1 MYATSNTKMKYA
13 GLGSIPVP
21 AAAFDPSGGGTATL
35 NAPLGGKFCEDGQV
49 WTVAGG

>member
-1 MYATSNTKMKYA
+1 MYATTNIKMKYA

-21 AAAFDPSGGGTATL
+21 AAAFEPAGGGTATL
-35 NAPLGGKFCEDGQV
+35 NAPLGGVVCKDGQV